1 MLRSLGVVDDSG
13 RALQYQNDTL
23 RPNIHVAVHFPEF
36 AEEYALPVNRNT
48 PIGENLHRYFKI
60 RVYETNYSNVEKIL
74 LMKVNFQETMRL
86 LLQNAF
92 QHDDPELTSEM
103 LALYQQCPT
112 LFNKVLSR
120 TDRNEMDALLENED
134 HEMEIDQSADSNHLR
149 PAAINRIP
157 TKSVVATH
165 PINDGN
171 RIPTRSG
178 DLNTTSTWRGHLRLA
193 YQYDYGKPAQYPS
206 LFENRPIQWSRK
218 FGFTDR
224 KSNDRFTFRTGDFVR
239 FKGDNQTLFGRVD
252 HIFVLDND
260 KDRHI
265 FTVLTLIKRT
275 KTRHKLLDLE
285 IMEETEDAV
294 VVGVPVIRPVRL
306 YMVPVRGVGIIWV
319 NWDIHAL

>member
-1 MLRSLGVVDDSG
+1 MSGSCREVIWAWLWHHAWRRPASKHKTVESGEIRIRVAHVSLASPRSL
-13 RALQYQNDTL
+13 
-23 RPNIHVAVHFPEF
+23 RPGFFEQTYPS
-36 AEEYALPVNRNT
+36 YRLLT
-48 PIGENLHRYFKI
+48 SSRYFKT

-112 LFNKVLSR
+112 LFNTVLSR
-120 TDRNEMDALLENED
+120 TDRNEMDALLDNED

-218 FGFTDR
+218 SGFTDR
-224 KSNDRFTFRTGDFVR
+224 CVP
-239 FKGDNQTLFGRVD
+239 D
-252 HIFVLDND
+252 HQVHTPESPPLPLSHHRD
-260 KDRHI
+260 
-265 FTVLTLIKRT
+265 T
-275 KTRHKLLDLE
+275 
-285 IMEETEDAV
+285 
-294 VVGVPVIRPVRL
+294 
-306 YMVPVRGVGIIWV
+306 
-319 NWDIHAL
+319 